1 MSPLGVVLGCRC
13 QDSRRDRLGLA
24 KAVLVHEQP
33 HDARLLELGGDRLGM
48 LVGELPEVDRRDLVG
63 RAHPISSASR
73 HPRTELTRAIAPASR
88 SSSAITGRSTSRP
101 PRSNTSR
108 YVPASRPEPRGGVT
122 HVPSSRTAR
131 LAIVDSVTSPRS
143 FTRSSNAGRA
153 AESTFALARISAYS
167 PAAEEPCVIP
177 PPTPYS
183 AAPV

>member
-1 MSPLGVVLGCRC
+1 MSPLGIVLGCRC

-24 KAVLVHEQP
+24 KAVLVHEQSYPVLPHHREPPWGLVPP

-122 HVPSSRTAR
+122 HVPWSRTAR

-143 FTRSSNAGRA
+143 FTRSTS
-153 AESTFALARISAYS
+153 
-167 PAAEEPCVIP
+167 
-177 PPTPYS
+177 
-183 AAPV
+183 